1 MKSKKVLKQ
10 VHERWIIAKR
20 LREKRKK
27 ETDKLNKLMNEK
39 FNSYLVGGDKK

>member
-20 LREKRKK
+20 LREKRK